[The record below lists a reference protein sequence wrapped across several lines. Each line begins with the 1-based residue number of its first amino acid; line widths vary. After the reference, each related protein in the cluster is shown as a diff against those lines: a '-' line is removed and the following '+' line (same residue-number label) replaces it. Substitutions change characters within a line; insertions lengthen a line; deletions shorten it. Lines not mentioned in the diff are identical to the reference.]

1 MSGPYVWPICL
12 ARKAPR
18 NPGSRHGPLPMAR
31 PNTYII
37 VNSGP
42 QGIHFMIQPFV
53 NAPADGI
60 AIRARGIRKIYTGA
74 GGKAPKQAL
83 DDVDLDIPV
92 GAVFGLLGPNGA
104 GKSTFIN
111 IMAGTVIKSA
121 GSIGIWGTDI
131 DDNPR
136 QARANIGIVPQ
147 ELNIDAYFTP
157 RQQLEFQAGLFGVR
171 PAERRSDEILE
182 MVGLSDQAHSYAR
195 RLSGGMRR
203 RLLVAKA
210 MVHSPPI
217 LVLDEPTAGVDVAL
231 RQRLWDNIRALNE
244 AGVTIVLTT
253 HYLEEA
259 EALCDRIAILNH
271 GRLITNQP
279 KAQLMAGARAKELRM
294 TLAGGP
300 PAQMPAALAALGA
313 QAVEGGVLVRYD
325 PAKTG
330 AAEIITIMAAAGLEI
345 GDVTTVEPDLEDVFL
360 AMTGGMA

>member
-1 MSGPYVWPICL
+1 M
-12 ARKAPR
+12 
-18 NPGSRHGPLPMAR
+18 
-31 PNTYII
+31 T
-37 VNSGP
+37 
-42 QGIHFMIQPFV
+42 QPFV
-53 NAPADGI
+53 NAPEDGI
-60 AIRARGIRKIYTGA
+60 AIRARGIRKLYTGA
-74 GGKAPKQAL
+74 GGAAAKQAL
-83 DDVDLDIPV
+83 DTVDLDIPV

-111 IMAGTVIKSA
+111 IMAGTVIKS
-121 GSIGIWGTDI
+121 GGTLSIWGTDI
-131 DDNPR
+131 DDDPR

-157 RQQLEFQAGLFGVR
+157 RQTLELQAGLFGV
-171 PAERRSDEILE
+171 PASERRTDDILE
-182 MVGLSDQAHSYAR
+182 MVGLSAQAHSYAR

-231 RQRLWDNIRALNE
+231 RQRLWDNIRALND

-271 GRLITNQP
+271 GRLIANQP
-279 KAQLMAGARAKELRM
+279 KDQLMAGTRVKELRL
-294 TLAGGP
+294 TIAGGAPSRMP
-300 PAQMPAALAALGA
+300 PALAALDA
-313 QAVEGGVLVRYD
+313 QMAGDGILVRYD
-325 PAKTG
+325 PSVTG
-330 AAEIITIMAAAGLEI
+330 AAEIIAATAAAGLEI

-360 AMTGGMA
+360 EMTGEQ

>member
-1 MSGPYVWPICL
+1 MQPV
-12 ARKAPR
+12 KA
-18 NPGSRHGPLPMAR
+18 GSRHGPLPIAR
-31 PNTYII
+31 PNTYMTGKMRPARKA
-37 VNSGP
+37 SPTGTRS
-42 QGIHFMIQPFV
+42 MTQPFV
-53 NAPADGI
+53 NIPADGI

-83 DDVDLDIPV
+83 DDIDLDIPV

-171 PAERRSDEILE
+171 PSERRSDEILE
-182 MVGLSDQAHSYAR
+182 MVGLSDQAHTYAR

-271 GRLITNQP
+271 GRLIANQP
-279 KAQLMAGARAKELRM
+279 KDQLMAGARAKELRM
-294 TLAGGP
+294 TLTGGT

-313 QAVEGGVLVRYD
+313 QPVEGGILVRYD
-325 PAKTG
+325 PAVTG
-330 AAEIITIMAAAGLEI
+330 AAAIITAVAATGLEI
-345 GDVTTVEPDLEDVFL
+345 SDVTTVEPDLEDVFL
-360 AMTGGMA
+360 EMTGGMA